1 MDMEYIFGPTDLDMR
16 VLSKK
21 IKSMEKDVI
30 NGKMAVFSKDN
41 LLLIKS

>member
-1 MDMEYIFGPTDLDMR
+1 MKENGNREQDNHILANIY
-16 VLSKK
+16 K